1 MHIDKNPQK
10 IISVFDE
17 ISSYYDV
24 MNNVISLGTH
34 YIVKFFAIR
43 ELEIKPRSNILDLC
57 CGTGDFTRIIN
68 RFYPRSRVIGVDF
81 SMQMIKLA
89 KLKNKN
95 GVFIKADCTDLPFK
109 ENEFDYVTA
118 GFGLR
123 NIENRQKA
131 LDEISKVLK
140 TGGRFLHL
148 DFGYHNIFS
157 KIFDLFVLLV
167 AKMFVKNSNNY
178 EYLIKSKNDFSQPME
193 LVKEFESHNFKLVKI
208 RNYMFG
214 IISVQILEKV

>member
-1 MHIDKNPQK
+1 MYLSKEPQK
-10 IISVFDE
+10 IMSMFDE

-24 MNNVISLGTH
+24 MNNIISLGTH
-34 YIVKFFAIR
+34 YIVKVLAIR
-43 ELEIKPRSNILDLC
+43 ELKIKPRSNILDLC

-68 RFYPRSRVIGVDF
+68 RLYPRSKVIGVDF
-81 SMQMIKLA
+81 SLQMIKLA

-123 NIENRQKA
+123 NIENRKIA
-131 LDEISKVLK
+131 LGEIYRVLK
-140 TGGRFLHL
+140 PGGMFLHL
-148 DFGYHNIFS
+148 DFGYRNIFS
-157 KIFDLFVLLV
+157 RLFDLFVILI
-167 AKMFVKNSNNY
+167 AKMFVKNSGNY
-178 EYLIKSKNDFSQPME
+178 EYLIKSKNDFPQPME